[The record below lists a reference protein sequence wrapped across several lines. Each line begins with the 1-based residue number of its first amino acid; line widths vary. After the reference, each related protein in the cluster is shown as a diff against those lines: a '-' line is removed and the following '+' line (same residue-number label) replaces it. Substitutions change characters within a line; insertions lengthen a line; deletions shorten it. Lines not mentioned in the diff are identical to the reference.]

1 MKKPPAV
8 FCILVFCCHFF
19 SYAQDLKPV
28 ATGWIDSNAETI
40 KHINKKHSRSCEN
53 STTSLPTAGA
63 SHEKYFEW
71 IIEIARGATMM
82 TRTMVGSI
90 QVDADM
96 HEALPNRV
104 LSEVIVK
111 NLELVGPPKFNQ
123 EERKF
128 AAKMQEPL
136 GRKFEKALSEDVES
150 LPAQRFQGL
159 ASTDVGDISWFV
171 PVGQLTATT
180 HSFGSPG
187 HSWQVVACTGMSIG
201 QKGMIVAGKA
211 LAYTAID
218 LLLSQEFVQKAKE
231 DFRKVRDPLNYI
243 TLIPE
248 GQNAPKTIR

>member
-1 MKKPPAV
+1 
-8 FCILVFCCHFF
+8 
-19 SYAQDLKPV
+19 
-28 ATGWIDSNAETI
+28 
-40 KHINKKHSRSCEN
+40 
-53 STTSLPTAGA
+53 
-63 SHEKYFEW
+63 
-71 IIEIARGATMM
+71 MM